1 MITTFSGKRLGPRD
15 ALLVVIHA
23 DECDIVSRIH
33 GPEYPRQREEGVDVF
48 VIHFGDT
55 WIKIE
60 YMIVC

>member
-33 GPEYPRQREEGVDVF
+33 GPEYPRQREEGVD
-48 VIHFGDT
+48 DT